1 MTLEEDKRKVKSWW
15 NSYLATSYINI
26 TIMGIVFA
34 VVGVVVVRLPGLL
47 RIALSIFGIILAVA
61 GLFAARQRVNKI

>member
-1 MTLEEDKRKVKSWW
+1 M
-15 NSYLATSYINI
+15 ATSYINI